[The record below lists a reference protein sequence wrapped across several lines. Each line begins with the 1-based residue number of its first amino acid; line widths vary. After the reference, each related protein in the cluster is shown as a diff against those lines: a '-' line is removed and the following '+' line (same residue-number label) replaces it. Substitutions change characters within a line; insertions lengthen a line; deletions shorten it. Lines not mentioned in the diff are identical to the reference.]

1 MNKLEFWN
9 ERASL
14 GFKAGTN
21 DEIMKYME
29 MNAISSYI
37 SDGMKVLDFGCGN
50 GITMNYLAKKYDIS
64 IVGIDFSPNMI
75 SEAKKLSQQ
84 EGTGSNLRYI
94 VGNEETLQSMNEKFD
109 IIYSERALINLDSWE
124 KQKQTILHLCSLLK
138 TEGKYVMCES
148 SFDGLQQIN
157 ELRKIFNLEQIT
169 PPWHNR
175 YFREEE
181 VEDLSKSEKIN
192 LVEINHF
199 SSTYYFLSRVI
210 NAALASQNNK
220 APSYDS
226 PLNKLALSLP
236 PIGEMGQ
243 GKIWVWEQN

>member
-9 ERASL
+9 ERANL

-21 DEIMKYME
+21 DEIMKSME

-50 GITMNYLAKKYDIS
+50 GITMNFLAKKYDIS

-75 SEAKKLSQQ
+75 LEAKKISQQ
-84 EGTGSNLRYI
+84 EGTESNLQFL
-94 VGNEETLQSMNEKFD
+94 VGNEETLQNFDKKFD
-109 IIYSERALINLDSWE
+109 LIYSERALINLDSWE
-124 KQKQTILHLCSLLK
+124 KQKNTIINLCNLLENK
-138 TEGKYVMCES
+138 GKYIMCES
-148 SFDGLQQIN
+148 SFDGLQLIN
-157 ELRKIFNLEQIT
+157 ELRKNFNLEPIS

-181 VEDLSKSEKIN
+181 IDNLSKSEKIS
-192 LVEINHF
+192 LIETNHF

-210 NAALASQNNK
+210 NAALAAQNNQ

-243 GKIWVWEQN
+243 GKIWVWEKK